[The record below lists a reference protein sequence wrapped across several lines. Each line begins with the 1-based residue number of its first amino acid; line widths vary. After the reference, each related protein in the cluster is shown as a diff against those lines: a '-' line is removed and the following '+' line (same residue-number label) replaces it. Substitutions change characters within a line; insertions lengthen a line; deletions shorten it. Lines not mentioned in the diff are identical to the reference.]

1 MFYIDI
7 NKTSTYSVNVTDPG
21 DTFNVTITS
30 DSGMLPEIMILK
42 GSQDGEYNFSILLNE
57 VALFTFSVVASD
69 TMGSTS
75 SIQPQVNIN

>member
-21 DTFNVTITS
+21 DSFNVTITS
-30 DSGMLPEIMILK
+30 DTGMLPEIMMLK

-57 VALFTFSVVASD
+57 VALFTFSIVASD

-75 SIQPQVNIN
+75 SIQPQVSIN